1 MCQDEGGRNIGGG
14 GEDSC
19 EMRIQADQSD
29 HGSWTCMLTL
39 AKDYHSTTTY
49 LGMDVAVRPRLS
61 ICQHHHGLDGH
72 DGQAGLVGQAVH
84 MLGGQQYSFTCLAEQ
99 GFPRP
104 VFYWSVG
111 NTSAMM
117 RLHADNEVR

>member
-1 MCQDEGGRNIGGG
+1 MCQGGGWRNIGGG

-29 HGSWTCMLTL
+29 HGSWTCLLTL
-39 AKDYHSTTTY
+39 AKDYDSVTTY
-49 LGMDVAVRPRLS
+49 LGMEVAVRPLLS
-61 ICQHHHGLDGH
+61 IWQHH
-72 DGQAGLVGQAVH
+72 DGQAGLVDQAVH
-84 MLGGQQYSFTCLAEQ
+84 LLGGHEYSFTCLAEQ

-117 RLHADNEVR
+117 RLHGDKEVS